1 MIKYGL
7 AGLICGKYLKQL
19 GFFDFNDL
27 TDDEIIFAR

>member
-19 GFFDFNDL
+19 GFFDFTLND
-27 TDDEIIFAR
+27 FN